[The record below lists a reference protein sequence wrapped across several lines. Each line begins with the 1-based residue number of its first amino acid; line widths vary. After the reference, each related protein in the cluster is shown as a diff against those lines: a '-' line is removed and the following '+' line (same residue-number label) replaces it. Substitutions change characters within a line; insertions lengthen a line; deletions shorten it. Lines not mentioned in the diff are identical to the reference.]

1 MKKLLLVTFPVD
13 LGNATFEKRFVDLF
27 QQDPEL
33 DLELFRFVTKQKN
46 PHPNSIFS
54 LGYLKIFLKRLG
66 LSMELWKAIRKA
78 RKENRKVL
86 FHGVSTALFGF
97 FATGKNQ
104 SYIVTEWTRKLY
116 EPIWKSSGSPT
127 WLTWIHKQILNAQ
140 TSVLGLTNSVV
151 NQIAQDYDL
160 PQNKLKKVKLPF
172 SGDLNLFK
180 PGSSDLDSEV
190 RLLFVGGDFER
201 KGGDVL
207 LDWFKKNSRPG
218 LKLTMMTNHPMED
231 IPGVTKASNI
241 QYGQPKHT
249 ELFASHDIF
258 VLPTNCDSY
267 PSVLGEAACSGLAIL
282 TTKNA
287 LGAGEVVNQGEN
299 GYICDSQTELLE
311 KLAVMIE
318 DKAAIAK
325 MKQNSRQLME
335 QEYAYE
341 EVLKG
346 YVQQVFA
353 M

>member
-27 QQDPEL
+27 QKDPDL

-46 PHPNSIFS
+46 PHPKSIFS
-54 LGYLKIFLKRLG
+54 LSYFKIFFKRL
-66 LSMELWKAIRKA
+66 LVSMELWKAIRKA

-86 FHGVSTALFGF
+86 FHGVSTALFGY

-116 EPIWKSSGSPT
+116 EPIWKSSGSPG
-127 WLTWIHKQILNAQ
+127 WLTWIHKKILNAQ
-140 TSVLGLTNSVV
+140 TSVLGLTSSVIE
-151 NQIAQDYDL
+151 QIAKDYEL
-160 PQNKLKKVKLPF
+160 PKSRLKKVKLPF
-172 SGDLNLFK
+172 SGDLSLFK
-180 PGSSDLDSEV
+180 PGASRSDEEV

-207 LDWFKKNSRPG
+207 LNWFKQQERPG
-218 LKLTMMTNHPMED
+218 LKLTMMTNHPIED

-241 QYGQPKHT
+241 QYGQEKHI
-249 ELFASHDIF
+249 EMFGSHDIF

-267 PSVLGEAACSGLAIL
+267 PSVLGEAACSGLAII
-282 TTKNA
+282 TTKYA
-287 LGAGEVVNQGEN
+287 LGAAEVINEGEN
-299 GYICDSQTELLE
+299 GYICDSQAELL
-311 KLAVMIE
+311 KRLDMMIE
-318 DKAAIAK
+318 DKASIK
-325 MKQNSRQLME
+325 QMKQKSRQLME

-346 YVQQVFA
+346 YVKQVFA
-353 M
+353 